1 MSGNEKKPDS
11 FLEERQEARQQN
23 GVLDAVTDMTRLS
36 VPFGPFH
43 NRGFHFGSTNF
54 EGYDLND
61 MVDIVESASP
71 ELLESAAEALVQ
83 ARDAIR
89 TAAEE
94 LQKDVGGV
102 DWKGESNTAF
112 TKWADSLV
120 KTAEGIADYADVVG
134 TQVMAASS
142 GLASVRKSMPPRDT
156 RATRTNVDDIPEAA
170 QVDGNAEYSA
180 ALKAEKHRQEAINQ
194 MYRLASYYT
203 VSADTMQSAEE
214 PVFPKMPDVGV
225 PAPASTDGPGP
236 KHGGQQPPTAP
247 ADGRVGSGEWRLAS
261 AEQPHAEQP
270 PLLASG
276 AHPDIPPKQ
285 PVGTEI
291 NSVGTLPPQ
300 EVVKPATTSPVT
312 NVATGQQAGPLPLGP
327 GAVPPTSSPGTGRV
341 ARTGN
346 MPYSST
352 PSPAQGRAAGATG
365 SGPGARTGPV
375 PSGQATRGVA
385 SGPVGG
391 RAMGSMGPMGAT
403 GQARPGVLP
412 GQVGAHG
419 AGVTARGVVGGVPK
433 SAGPLPGQP
442 GSAPRNPSSAS
453 GAARPGR
460 VGPGGSGDGVVG
472 GRPVTG
478 ATPVP
483 SSPRLPR
490 GTVIGGGGV
499 SGTSP
504 TGQGTGQRGVI
515 GAPSSASSG
524 AQSARR
530 SVGGSDGLVGAP
542 GGRVSTAQSN
552 GGRRDAAVS
561 RGVVQNHRSVEN
573 RSRRDER
580 RRDASATD

>member
-1 MSGNEKKPDS
+1 MSGHEKKPDP
-11 FLEERQEARQQN
+11 FLEERQEAQQQN

-43 NRGFHFGSTNF
+43 QRGIHFGSTNF

-61 MVDIVESASP
+61 MVDIVESANP

-94 LQKDVGGV
+94 LHKDIGGV

-134 TQVMAASS
+134 TQVLAASS

-156 RATRTNVDDIPEAA
+156 RTDRKTVDDIPAVA
-170 QVDGNAEYSA
+170 QVDGNADYTA
-180 ALKAEKHRQEAINQ
+180 ALKAEKDRQEAINQ

-225 PAPASTDGPGP
+225 PGPAVTDGPGP
-236 KHGGQQPPTAP
+236 GDGGLQPPTVL
-247 ADGRVGSGEWRLAS
+247 ADARAS
-261 AEQPHAEQP
+261 TEELRFASSERPRAEQP

-276 AHPDIPPKQ
+276 AHPGMPPEH

-300 EVVKPATTSPVT
+300 EVVKPATAPPVT
-312 NVATGQQAGPLPLGP
+312 NVSAGQQAGPPPLGP
-327 GAVPPTSSPGTGRV
+327 GAVPLASPPGVGRATRPGGTPV
-341 ARTGN
+341 
-346 MPYSST
+346 SST
-352 PSPAQGRAAGATG
+352 PPSAQGRAAGATG
-365 SGPGARTGPV
+365 NGSAARTGPA
-375 PSGQATRGVA
+375 PLGQGARGATP
-385 SGPVGG
+385 GPVGSRTTG
-391 RAMGSMGPMGAT
+391 PVGPMAQT
-403 GQARPGVLP
+403 GRGVLP
-412 GQVGAHG
+412 GQAGAHG
-419 AGVTARGVVGGVPK
+419 SGPAARGVSGGVPRPVGPVPGHLGGAPRD
-433 SAGPLPGQP
+433 SASAPGAVRSGRGAP
-442 GSAPRNPSSAS
+442 GS
-453 GAARPGR
+453 
-460 VGPGGSGDGVVG
+460 SGDGVVG
-472 GRPVTG
+472 GRPATG
-478 ATPVP
+478 ATPVH

-499 SGTSP
+499 PGAVP
-504 TGQGTGQRGVI
+504 TGQVTGQRGVI
-515 GAPSSASSG
+515 GAPPPVSTR
-524 AQSARR
+524 AQAARR
-530 SVGGSDGLVGAP
+530 PAAGSDGVVGAS
-542 GGRVSTAQSN
+542 GGRVSGAQGA
-552 GGRRDAAVS
+552 GGRRDAATQ
-561 RGVVQNHRSVEN
+561 RGVVENRSSAAN

-580 RRDASATD
+580 RRDVPATD

>member
-1 MSGNEKKPDS
+1 MSGHEKKQDP
-11 FLEERQEARQQN
+11 FLEERQEAQQQN

-43 NRGFHFGSTNF
+43 QRGIHFGSTNF

-61 MVDIVESASP
+61 MVDIVESANP

-94 LQKDVGGV
+94 LQKDSGGV

-134 TQVMAASS
+134 TQVLAASS

-156 RATRTNVDDIPEAA
+156 RTDRKTVDDIPAVA
-170 QVDGNAEYSA
+170 QVDGNADYTA
-180 ALKAEKHRQEAINQ
+180 ALKAEKNRQEAINQ

-225 PAPASTDGPGP
+225 PGPAITDGPGP
-236 KHGGQQPPTAP
+236 RDGGQQPPTAL
-247 ADGRVGSGEWRLAS
+247 ADARVSSGESRFAS
-261 AEQPHAEQP
+261 AEQSHAEQP
-270 PLLASG
+270 PLPASG
-276 AHPDIPPKQ
+276 AHPDTPPKQ

-291 NSVGTLPPQ
+291 NSVGTVPPQ
-300 EVVKPATTSPVT
+300 EAVKPATAPPTT
-312 NVATGQQAGPLPLGP
+312 NVSPGQQVGPLPSGPSAAPLASLP
-327 GAVPPTSSPGTGRV
+327 GAGRV
-341 ARTGN
+341 TRPGGT
-346 MPYSST
+346 PFSST
-352 PSPAQGRAAGATG
+352 PPPAHGRAAGAPG
-365 SGPGARTGPV
+365 SGSAARTGPA
-375 PSGQATRGVA
+375 PLGQGARGATSGL
-385 SGPVGG
+385 VGG
-391 RAMGSMGPMGAT
+391 RATGPAGPMGQT
-403 GQARPGVLP
+403 GRGVLP
-412 GQVGAHG
+412 GQ
-419 AGVTARGVVGGVPK
+419 AGVHGTGPGARGVSGGVPRPM
-433 SAGPLPGQP
+433 GPVPGHL
-442 GSAPRNPSSAS
+442 GGAPRDPASSP

-460 VGPGGSGDGVVG
+460 GGWGSSGDGVVG

-478 ATPVP
+478 TTPVH

-499 SGTSP
+499 PGAPP
-504 TGQGTGQRGVI
+504 TGQGTGQHGVI
-515 GAPSSASSG
+515 GAPPPVSTR
-524 AQSARR
+524 AQATR
-530 SVGGSDGLVGAP
+530 SPAGGSDGVVGAS
-542 GGRVSTAQSN
+542 GGRVSGAQGA
-552 GGRRDAAVS
+552 GGQRDAATQ
-561 RGVVQNHRSVEN
+561 RGIVENRSSAPN

-580 RRDASATD
+580 RRDVPATD

>member
-1 MSGNEKKPDS
+1 MSGHEKKPDP

-43 NRGFHFGSTNF
+43 HRGIHFGSTNF

-61 MVDIVESASP
+61 MVDIVESANP

-94 LQKDVGGV
+94 LQKDIGGV

-112 TKWADSLV
+112 TTWADSLV

-134 TQVMAASS
+134 TQVLAASS

-156 RATRTNVDDIPEAA
+156 RTDRKTVDDIPAVA
-170 QVDGNAEYSA
+170 QVDGNADYTA
-180 ALKAEKHRQEAINQ
+180 ALKAEKNRQEAINQ

-225 PAPASTDGPGP
+225 PGPAIADGPGP
-236 KHGGQQPPTAP
+236 RDGGLQPPTAL
-247 ADGRVGSGEWRLAS
+247 ADARAS
-261 AEQPHAEQP
+261 SEELRFASSERPRAEQP

-276 AHPDIPPKQ
+276 AHPEVPPKHH
-285 PVGTEI
+285 VGTEI

-300 EVVKPATTSPVT
+300 EVMKPATTPPVT
-312 NVATGQQAGPLPLGP
+312 NVSAGQQAGPPSLGP
-327 GAVPPTSSPGTGRV
+327 GAGPLASPPGAGRATRPGGTPV
-341 ARTGN
+341 
-346 MPYSST
+346 SST
-352 PSPAQGRAAGATG
+352 PPSAQGRATGATG
-365 SGPGARTGPV
+365 SGSAARTGPA
-375 PSGQATRGVA
+375 PLGQGARGATP
-385 SGPVGG
+385 GPVGG
-391 RAMGSMGPMGAT
+391 RTTGPVGPMAQT
-403 GQARPGVLP
+403 GRGVLP
-412 GQVGAHG
+412 GQ
-419 AGVTARGVVGGVPK
+419 AGVHGPGPAARGVSGGVPK
-433 SAGPLPGQP
+433 PVGPVPGHLGGAPRDPASAPGAVRSGRGAP
-442 GSAPRNPSSAS
+442 GS
-453 GAARPGR
+453 
-460 VGPGGSGDGVVG
+460 SGDGVVG

-478 ATPVP
+478 ATPVH

-499 SGTSP
+499 PGASP
-504 TGQGTGQRGVI
+504 TGQGMGQRGVI
-515 GAPSSASSG
+515 GAPPPVPTRSQA
-524 AQSARR
+524 ARR
-530 SVGGSDGLVGAP
+530 PTAGSDGGVSAP
-542 GGRVSTAQSN
+542 GGRASGAQGN
-552 GGRRDAAVS
+552 GGRRDAAAQ
-561 RGVVQNHRSVEN
+561 RGVVESRNAAAN